1 MEPRILRMPDL
12 SRYLGISKA
21 TIYRLLNRRRFP
33 KPIKLGP
40 RAVGWKITDVDEWI
54 ATRDDG

>member
-12 SRYLGISKA
+12 SRHLGISKA

-40 RAVGWKITDVDEWI
+40 RAVGWRVADIDEWI